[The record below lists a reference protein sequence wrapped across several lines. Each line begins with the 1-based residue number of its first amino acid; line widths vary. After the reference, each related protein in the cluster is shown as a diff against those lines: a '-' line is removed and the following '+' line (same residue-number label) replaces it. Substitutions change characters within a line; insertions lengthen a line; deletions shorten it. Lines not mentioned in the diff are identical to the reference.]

1 MSEDH
6 WRELP
11 LFPLQTVLFPGMVLP
26 LHIFEE
32 RYKLMIQRCI
42 ADERPFGVV
51 LIREGQEV
59 GGSAEPYEVGTAA
72 IVAGV
77 SYLEGGRMNIV
88 TIGTER
94 FRLHAVRRDLPYLV
108 GEATSWPLTGADS
121 EAALVQVE
129 PVRALLRQYITLLVQ
144 AQGHKIELEEIPSD
158 ARTLALLTA
167 ITLQVPMV
175 QKQGLLGRPSVPQ
188 LLRAV
193 RAIMGRE
200 QLLLHH
206 IIRTQQNQWEGGYS
220 GYLARN

>member
-42 ADERPFGVV
+42 SDERPFGVV
-51 LIREGQEV
+51 FIREGQEV

-94 FRLHAVRRDLPYLV
+94 FRLHAVRRDLPYPV
-108 GEATSWPLTGADS
+108 GEATAWPLTGADS

-167 ITLQVPMV
+167 ITLQVSMV
-175 QKQGLLGRPSVPQ
+175 QKQELLGRPSVPQ

-193 RAIMGRE
+193 RTIMRRE

-206 IIRTQQNQWEGGYS
+206 IILTQQNQWEGGYS

>member
-11 LFPLQTVLFPGMVLP
+11 LFPLRTVLFPGMVLP

-77 SYLEGGRMNIV
+77 SYLEDGRMNIV

-94 FRLHAVRRDLPYLV
+94 FRLRSLRHDHPYLV
-108 GEATSWPLTGADS
+108 GEATPWPLSGADT
-121 EAALVQVE
+121 EAAQALVE

-144 AQGHKIELEEIPSD
+144 AEGHKIELEEIPSD
-158 ARTLALLTA
+158 ARTVALLTA
-167 ITLQVPMV
+167 ITLQVSMV
-175 QKQGLLGRPSVPQ
+175 QKQELLSCPDIPR

-193 RAIMGRE
+193 RAIMRRE

-206 IIRTQQNQWEGGYS
+206 IIQTQQDQWEGGYS
-220 GYLARN
+220 GYLAKN